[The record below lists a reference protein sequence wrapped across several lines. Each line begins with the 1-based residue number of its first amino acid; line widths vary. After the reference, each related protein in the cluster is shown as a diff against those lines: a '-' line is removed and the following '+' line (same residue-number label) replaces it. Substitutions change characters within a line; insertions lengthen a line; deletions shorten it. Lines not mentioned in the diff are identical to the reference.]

1 MAWQIAMLCN
11 TLQGVEFALGDGAL
25 VVEVDLYTDGACKGN
40 PGPGG
45 WGALLV
51 CKGVEPELF
60 GGEAATTNNRME
72 LMAVIQGLSALS
84 RPCARLPSGA
94 AAREA
99 FYSKVAGK
107 SAAQVKATWARL
119 TFSGKATPPRE
130 FSTSADAR
138 RHVAGNPDAIAY
150 IEAFAVDASVKVVLT
165 VS

>member
-1 MAWQIAMLCN
+1 MSLKKTFRALAVAGAMMACAAAQAQVVVVVNAKSPIASM
-11 TLQGVEFALGDGAL
+11 TAEEVSAIFLGKTG
-25 VVEVDLYTDGACKGN
+25 
-40 PGPGG
+40 
-45 WGALLV
+45 
-51 CKGVEPELF
+51 
-60 GGEAATTNNRME
+60 
-72 LMAVIQGLSALS
+72 
-84 RPCARLPSGA
+84 RLPSGATAAPADLPEGA

-150 IEAFAVDASVKVVLT
+150 IEASAVDASVKVVLT
-165 VS
+165 VN